1 MKLKAGKEN
10 KFRIRKRPCDRLGLS
25 GNLLIALFGVSVL
38 CLAVLI
44 SDTCFRPVDDHTGR
58 VIRALNLSNLS
69 IVGSGRP
76 LRHPEG
82 VIVSV
87 NLNFSP
93 YVTHFIINP
102 EYLILNAPQYSKGHV
117 VP

>member
-1 MKLKAGKEN
+1 VKKATEN
-10 KFRIRKRPCDRLGLS
+10 KFGTSKRPCDRLSWS
-25 GNLLIALFGVSVL
+25 GKLLITLLGASVL

-44 SDTCFRPVDDHTGR
+44 SDAYFSHADNQTGQ

-69 IVGSGRP
+69 IIVSGRP

-82 VIVSV
+82 VIASV

-93 YVTHFIINP
+93 HFSQVIINP
-102 EYLILNAPQYSKGHV
+102 EYLILNAPQYSKEKIL
-117 VP
+117 P